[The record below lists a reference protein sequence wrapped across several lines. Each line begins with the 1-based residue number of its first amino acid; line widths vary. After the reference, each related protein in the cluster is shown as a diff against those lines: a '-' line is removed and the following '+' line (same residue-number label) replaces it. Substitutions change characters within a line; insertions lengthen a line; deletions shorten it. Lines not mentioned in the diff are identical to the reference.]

1 MPSKSQPQTPAQA
14 PVDTGDRLSFTVFLA
29 LALHAMLIFGV
40 SFKLPDA
47 GAAAPTLDVTLAS
60 HRSELAPE
68 QADFLAQHNQQASGT
83 QEKARKLT
91 TERSAE
97 FAATQVRDIN
107 PAPQIQAAAPSERR
121 AQPVTTTVSES
132 TQKVQL
138 QEDPEPR
145 EERQKREGMVQ
156 EQPVLSQE
164 IASLQAQLARQRQE
178 YAKRPRIHR
187 LTSVATRAP
196 ADAQYLHEWS
206 SRVERTGNRN
216 YPQEALNRRITG
228 SLRLS
233 VSINPDGTIQS
244 VEILQSSGQSIL
256 DQAAVQIVRLAA
268 PFDSFPAKIRKKYDR
283 LEIIRTWNFDIAGLT
298 TSQ

>member
-1 MPSKSQPQTPAQA
+1 MSSRPQPQAPAQA
-14 PVDTGDRLSFTVFLA
+14 PVDTGDRLSFTIFLA
-29 LALHAMLIFGV
+29 LAFHAMLIFGV

-60 HRSELAPE
+60 HRTEQAPE

-83 QEKARKLT
+83 EEQARKLT
-91 TERSAE
+91 AERRAE
-97 FAATQVRDIN
+97 FADTQVRDIN
-107 PAPQIQAAAPSERR
+107 PAPQVQAAAPSER
-121 AQPVTTTVSES
+121 QDQQVTTTVGES
-132 TQKVQL
+132 KQKIQL
-138 QEDPEPR
+138 QEDHEPR
-145 EERQKREGMVQ
+145 EERLKREGALQ

-164 IASLQAQLARQRQE
+164 IASLQAQLARQQQE

-187 LTSVATRAP
+187 LTSVATRAS

-206 SRVERTGNRN
+206 NRVERTGNRN

-233 VSINPDGTIQS
+233 VSVKPDGTIES

-256 DQAAVQIVRLAA
+256 DQAAVQIVHLAA
-268 PFDSFPAKIRKKYDR
+268 PFASFPAEIRQEYDR
-283 LEIIRTWNFDIAGLT
+283 LEIIRTWNFDIAGLS